1 MYKSEREHLK
11 EDELIIQ
18 GLEKQIEKQRL
29 YILTLTNDFVKLD
42 RELEAAKREI
52 ERLKNGRNV

>member
-1 MYKSEREHLK
+1 VYKSEREHLK